1 MIKRQFF
8 AKILIQ
14 FLQTTK
20 IKQYFCQMKTI
31 FFVKGILE
39 DKYNICL
46 IRTRILAIGQIRIR
60 VRLNKVR
67 IHKTAW
73 QYAFALNLQFPNT
86 EMTLDF
92 CLEEFI
98 ISQLRIDI
106 IKLSEIWVR
115 QKHENIK
122 SKHNKD
128 NCLGK

>member
-98 ISQLRIDI
+98 ISQLRKDI
-106 IKLSEIWVR
+106 IKLSEI
-115 QKHENIK
+115 N
-122 SKHNKD
+122 
-128 NCLGK
+128 